1 MSSHDPYGSPV
12 PEQNPYGQPQ
22 YGAPDGAQPPAYGV
36 PEYGQPQYG
45 QEHGQPQYPQPTYGY
60 PQYGTPQYGTPQ
72 YGTPQYGT
80 PQYGTPQYG
89 YAEQGKSFVVTWVL
103 SYLLGGLGIDRFYLG
118 KIGTGILKLATFG
131 GCGVWWLVDLIL
143 VLVGQTR
150 DSQGYPLAGYE
161 QYKKVAWIVTA
172 VLVVMGGFSG
182 VVTGSLDAITDRS
195 FGLGAEQAIVRA
207 A

>member
-36 PEYGQPQYG
+36 PEYGQEY
-45 QEHGQPQYPQPTYGY
+45 GQPQYPQQPTYGY
-60 PQYGTPQYGTPQ
+60 QQYGTPQYGTPQ
-72 YGTPQYGT
+72 YGYQ
-80 PQYGTPQYG
+80 QYG

>member
-36 PEYGQPQYG
+36 PEYGQEY
-45 QEHGQPQYPQPTYGY
+45 GQPQYPQQPTYGY
-60 PQYGTPQYGTPQ
+60 Q
-72 YGTPQYGT
+72 QYGT

-118 KIGTGILKLATFG
+118 KIGTGILKLVTFG

>member
-45 QEHGQPQYPQPTYGY
+45 AQPPAYGVPEYGQPQYGQEYGQPQYPQQPT
-60 PQYGTPQYGTPQ
+60 
-72 YGTPQYGT
+72 YGT

-118 KIGTGILKLATFG
+118 KIGTGILKLVTFG